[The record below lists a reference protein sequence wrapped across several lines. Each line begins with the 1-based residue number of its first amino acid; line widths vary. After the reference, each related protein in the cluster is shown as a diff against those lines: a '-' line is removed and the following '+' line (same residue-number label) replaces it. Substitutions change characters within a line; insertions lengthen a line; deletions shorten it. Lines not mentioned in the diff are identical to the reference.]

1 MTYSIQVKDDST
13 KERIIVL
20 CPSAISVKE
29 WLYTQ
34 LLRAMREDVA
44 MNVTLK
50 TMREIVSFYD
60 TQLVRLDDFDADE
73 MASGTFETYHGAI
86 YEVNYHVEPFKIVN
100 VI

>member
-44 MNVTLK
+44 MNVTLN

-73 MASGTFETYHGAI
+73 MATGRVETYHGVKYDIDCYA
-86 YEVNYHVEPFKIVN
+86 EPFKTVN